1 MKNIEKISQEN
12 LSEPGF
18 ITLVFEFLKIIFKL
32 SLINFEKKNSKFT
45 IKKNFDDF
53 FEKKIMDDKKS
64 FTNFICN
71 ISEELKYI
79 NEFLKADSKDKD
91 FKPKDLNLD
100 ILMLSVNN
108 CYLFCTNNINEDILI
123 KGLKDAFKE
132 LIKRKRIQTNIESKG
147 IISEFY
153 NNIDS
158 FSNYLNEIKGKNP
171 SNKIEEKKEDL
182 DEEYYLN
189 EINKLKNEI
198 TDYEKVLETKN
209 IEIKT
214 ADKKIDELS
223 FELSENK
230 IKSALDKSS
239 YEDFKK
245 EIKNILSQN
254 NKEINSLKSKM
265 QNMDGRMKNIEDE
278 NRNLKAKLTLS
289 EKKIVTLLT
298 FVNNIREDM
307 NKLVEIGKDLSKN
320 LDETSKL
327 LMDVKY
333 VLDNYDNELD
343 NLDHII

>member
-298 FVNNIREDM
+298 FVNSIREDM

-320 LDETSKL
+320 LDETSTL

>member
-1 MKNIEKISQEN
+1 MKNIEKITQEH

-18 ITLVFEFLKIIFKL
+18 MSLVFEFLKIIFKL

-53 FEKKIMDDKKS
+53 FEKKIKDDKKS

-71 ISEELKYI
+71 VSDELKNI
-79 NEFLKADSKDKD
+79 DEFLKSDSKDKD

-108 CYLFCTNNINEDILI
+108 CCLFCTNNINEDILI

-132 LIKRKRIQTNIESKG
+132 LIKRKRIQANVESKD

-171 SNKIEEKKEDL
+171 SNKIEEKKEEL

-189 EINKLKNEI
+189 EINTLKNEI

-214 ADKKIDELS
+214 ANKKNEELS

-239 YEDFKK
+239 YEEFKK

-278 NRNLKAKLTLS
+278 NRNLKKKLTLS

-298 FVNNIREDM
+298 FVNSIREDM

-320 LDETSKL
+320 LDETSQL
-327 LMDVKY
+327 LIDVKY
-333 VLDNYDNELD
+333 ILDNYDNELD
-343 NLDHII
+343 NINHII

>member
-298 FVNNIREDM
+298 FVNSIREDM

>member
-53 FEKKIMDDKKS
+53 FEKKIMEDKKS

-245 EIKNILSQN
+245 EI

-298 FVNNIREDM
+298 FVNSIREDM

-320 LDETSKL
+320 LDETSTL

>member
-198 TDYEKVLETKN
+198 TDYNEY
-209 IEIKT
+209 
-214 ADKKIDELS
+214 DELLYLFS
-223 FELSENK
+223 
-230 IKSALDKSS
+230 
-239 YEDFKK
+239 
-245 EIKNILSQN
+245 
-254 NKEINSLKSKM
+254 
-265 QNMDGRMKNIEDE
+265 
-278 NRNLKAKLTLS
+278 
-289 EKKIVTLLT
+289 
-298 FVNNIREDM
+298 
-307 NKLVEIGKDLSKN
+307 
-320 LDETSKL
+320 
-327 LMDVKY
+327 
-333 VLDNYDNELD
+333 
-343 NLDHII
+343 

>member
-1 MKNIEKISQEN
+1 MKLKEKIRQ
-12 LSEPGF
+12 
-18 ITLVFEFLKIIFKL
+18 
-32 SLINFEKKNSKFT
+32 IN
-45 IKKNFDDF
+45 
-53 FEKKIMDDKKS
+53 
-64 FTNFICN
+64 
-71 ISEELKYI
+71 
-79 NEFLKADSKDKD
+79 
-91 FKPKDLNLD
+91 
-100 ILMLSVNN
+100 
-108 CYLFCTNNINEDILI
+108 
-123 KGLKDAFKE
+123 
-132 LIKRKRIQTNIESKG
+132 
-147 IISEFY
+147 
-153 NNIDS
+153 
-158 FSNYLNEIKGKNP
+158 
-171 SNKIEEKKEDL
+171 IEEKKEDL

-298 FVNNIREDM
+298 FVNSIREDM

-333 VLDNYDNELD
+333 V
-343 NLDHII
+343 

>member
-1 MKNIEKISQEN
+1 
-12 LSEPGF
+12 
-18 ITLVFEFLKIIFKL
+18 
-32 SLINFEKKNSKFT
+32 
-45 IKKNFDDF
+45 
-53 FEKKIMDDKKS
+53 MDDKKS

-298 FVNNIREDM
+298 FVNSIREDM